1 MMITPRQAMDG
12 YLSGRAAR
20 PVLAPFVEC
29 LAARVAG
36 TSYQAMTADAG
47 NWTAALSKTAS
58 LLGLDAVVVGA
69 DDTLLAEALGATIV
83 WRDGRPELGAPPLAL
98 ADEPAMQARLK
109 VAIEAASRLFQVS
122 RGAHGCIA
130 AMTGPATLVS
140 QIYGQA
146 GMADG
151 LSALKP
157 ALVSVAEAY
166 CKTRPDILL
175 LLETQARLSAGDS
188 RLRRT
193 LSAIKNVASYYD
205 VRLGI
210 CATSYA
216 MADLAAFNADVF
228 VLGGDENLMKEAVMA
243 LGETP
248 SMVGLALPLGS
259 GDCLHVVQHVRGAP
273 KGGSNLLLTSSDDI
287 AAEADI
293 ERLRTELTQL
303 RELRWQE

>member
-29 LAARVAG
+29 LATRVAG

-175 LLETQARLSAGDS
+175 LLETQARLSGDS

-210 CATSYA
+210 YVASYA
-216 MADLAAFNADVF
+216 PADLAAFSADVF

-243 LGETP
+243 LCETP

-259 GDCLHVVQHVRGAP
+259 GDCLHMVQHVRSAL
-273 KGGSNLLLTSSDDI
+273 KGGSNLLLTSSGDI
-287 AAEADI
+287 AADADI
-293 ERLRTELTQL
+293 ERLRNELSQL
-303 RELRWQE
+303 RELR

>member
-20 PVLAPFVEC
+20 PVLAPFVER
-29 LAARVAG
+29 LAARVTG
-36 TSYQAMTADAG
+36 TSYQAMGADAG
-47 NWTAALSKTAS
+47 NYTAALSKTAN

-109 VAIEAASRLFQVS
+109 VAIEAASRLFQVI
-122 RGAHGCIA
+122 RGAQGCIA
-130 AMTGPATLVS
+130 AMTGPATLAS

-175 LLETQARLSAGDS
+175 LLETQSHLSAGDS

-205 VRLGI
+205 VRFGI
-210 CATSYA
+210 YAASYVP
-216 MADLAAFNADVF
+216 ADLAAFNADVI
-228 VLGGDENLMKEAVMA
+228 VLGGDESLMPEAVSA
-243 LGETP
+243 LGQSSSP
-248 SMVGLALPLGS
+248 LGLALPMG
-259 GDCLHVVQHVRGAP
+259 RGACADIIRSIQDTS
-273 KGGSNLLLTSSDDI
+273 KSETMFLLTSSGDI
-287 AAEADI
+287 AADADI
-293 ERLRTELTQL
+293 ERLRNELSQL
-303 RELRWQE
+303 RELR